1 MGRAKTSILE
11 LLALH
16 QPGVGGA
23 GGGETTRSQGKVA
36 EPSRAGGQ
44 SLRPPDPCH
53 VQVGRDESQE
63 SSDVKA
69 ECGRPETWD
78 R

>member
-1 MGRAKTSILE
+1 MGRAKPSILE
-11 LLALH
+11 FLALH

-23 GGGETTRSQGKVA
+23 SGGETTRSQGKVA

-53 VQVGRDESQE
+53 IQVARDKSQE
-63 SSDVKA
+63 SSDVKG

>member
-1 MGRAKTSILE
+1 MGRATTSILE
-11 LLALH
+11 FRALH
-16 QPGVGGA
+16 QLGVDGA
-23 GGGETTRSQGKVA
+23 GGGETTRSQGKVT
-36 EPSRAGGQ
+36 EPSRAEGQ

-63 SSDVKA
+63 SSDVKG